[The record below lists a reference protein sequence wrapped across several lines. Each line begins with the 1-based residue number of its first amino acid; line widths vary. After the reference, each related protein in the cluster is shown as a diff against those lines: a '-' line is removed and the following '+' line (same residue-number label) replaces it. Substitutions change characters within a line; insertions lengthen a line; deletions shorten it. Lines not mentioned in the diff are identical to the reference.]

1 MTSCAVTMCTRG
13 SRVATL
19 LGILATLKLFTSTN
33 GEWKPCVPT
42 MYICPSVLPSVCI
55 SIRRS
60 FRPYVCLSVSP
71 FVCIFV
77 CQSFLSYVYLSVSP
91 FVCLFVRQSVRMSI
105 CPSVR
110 MSVFL
115 SSFQQCIHYHDNS
128 ECYPLQSVCTC
139 TNELHQ
145 FSASSEVMII
155 K

>member
-1 MTSCAVTMCTRG
+1 MVSESLV
-13 SRVATL
+13 
-19 LGILATLKLFTSTN
+19 
-33 GEWKPCVPT
+33 
-42 MYICPSVLPSVCI
+42 YQQCI
-55 SIRRS
+55 FVRQS
-60 FRPYVCLSVSP
+60 FRPYVCRSVGPSVRMYVYPSVRSYVYLSVSP
-71 FVCIFV
+71 
-77 CQSFLSYVYLSVSP
+77 FLSYVYLFVSP

-115 SSFQQCIHYHDNS
+115 LSFQQFIHYHDNS
-128 ECYPLQSVCTC
+128 ECYPLQSVFPC